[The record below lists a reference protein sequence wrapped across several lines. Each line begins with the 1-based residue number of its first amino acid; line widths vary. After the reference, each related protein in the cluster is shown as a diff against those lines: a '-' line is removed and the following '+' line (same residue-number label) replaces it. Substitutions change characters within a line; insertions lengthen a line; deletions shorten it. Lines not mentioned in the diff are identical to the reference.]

1 MKIVFTK
8 HALGK
13 FKTHLIAGWKFTRKD
28 IKAVI
33 KKPYFSEEDTE
44 RGERGVRIALG
55 RWDHEHDLR
64 VIYKEENDIITIVT
78 FYPTEKG
85 RYSK

>member
-28 IKAVI
+28 VKAVI
-33 KKPYFSEEDTE
+33 KKPYFSETNL
-44 RGERGVRIALG
+44 ERGVKIALG
-55 RWDHEHDLR
+55 QWDHTHDLR
-64 VIYKEENDIITIVT
+64 VIYKKEDDIIIVVT

-85 RYSK
+85 RYLK